1 MIYCLADKDT
11 AQTEE
16 SEMIESAFMK
26 GFSTLDILDIAELT
40 FGDFGCFQAYG
51 TVWIIFFDFFLL
63 VSITLTSLF
72 NGVEQKKSRYTC
84 KDYMVTG
91 LKIIFNDLSFLILRV
106 VKMYKTGHPYVG
118 IIFVTKEIFSMVN
131 RIVLICCRNKNGYN
145 KVTNEE
151 DIELK

>member
-11 AQTEE
+11 NQTEE

-51 TVWIIFFDFFLL
+51 TVWFIFFDLLLL
-63 VSITLTSLF
+63 VSVILTSF
-72 NGVEQKKSRYTC
+72 FYGVEQRKRRHTHI
-84 KDYMVTG
+84 DYIFTG
-91 LKIIFNDLSFLILRV
+91 LKIFFNDLSFLILRV

-118 IIFVTKEIFSMVN
+118 IIFVTKEIFSMVT
-131 RIVLICCRNKNGYN
+131 RIVLICCRNKDGYN
-145 KVTNEE
+145 KHTNKE